1 MNDWRIGSA
10 ARDLAAAA
18 VASDA
23 FARMGASLPERATRT
38 LDLAS
43 LEISG
48 TVDEDELMHDM
59 SITASSDLVVAMVL
73 AEVASFC
80 LTLAGI
86 LERDGADLDGMSPDA
101 LVEISL
107 RLLAAQS

>member
-1 MNDWRIGSA
+1 MDDWRFGSA

-23 FARMGASLPERATRT
+23 FARMGASLPERAAET
-38 LDLAS
+38 LE
-43 LEISG
+43 LESG
-48 TVDEDELMHDM
+48 TAGEDDP
-59 SITASSDLVVAMVL
+59 IAASSALVVTMVL

-86 LERDGADLDGMSPDA
+86 LERDGADLNGISPDA

-107 RLLAAQS
+107 GLLAAGS

>member
-1 MNDWRIGSA
+1 MDDWRLGRA

-23 FARMGASLPERATRT
+23 FARMGASLPERAAET
-38 LDLAS
+38 LRLTSA
-43 LEISG
+43 ERSG
-48 TVDEDELMHDM
+48 TAGEDDL
-59 SITASSDLVVAMVL
+59 ITASSDLVITMVL

-107 RLLAAQS
+107 GLLAAES

>member
-1 MNDWRIGSA
+1 MDDWRLGSA

-23 FARMGASLPERATRT
+23 FARMGASLPERAAET

-43 LEISG
+43 AERSG
-48 TVDEDELMHDM
+48 TAGEDDPMRDR
-59 SITASSDLVVAMVL
+59 SVNASSDLVVTMIL

-86 LERDGADLDGMSPDA
+86 LERDGADLNGISPDA
-101 LVEISL
+101 LVEISIG
-107 RLLAAQS
+107 LLAAES

>member
-1 MNDWRIGSA
+1 MNDWRLGSA

-23 FARMGASLPERATRT
+23 FARMGASLPERAVET
-38 LDLAS
+38 LDLSSATA
-43 LEISG
+43 G
-48 TVDEDELMHDM
+48 EDDLTHGM
-59 SITASSDLVVAMVL
+59 SSMASSALVVTMVL

-86 LERDGADLDGMSPDA
+86 LERDGADLNGISPDA

-107 RLLAAQS
+107 ALLAAES

>member
-1 MNDWRIGSA
+1 MASRDRVGEWRFGSA

-23 FARMGASLPERATRT
+23 FARMGASLPERAAEAH
-38 LDLAS
+38 DL
-43 LEISG
+43 
-48 TVDEDELMHDM
+48 TPDM
-59 SITASSDLVVAMVL
+59 SLTASSDLVVTMVL

-86 LERDGADLDGMSPDA
+86 LERDGADLDAMSPDA

-107 RLLAAQS
+107 GLLAAQS